1 MHQNGATCPLIIW
14 DTLQVFV
21 RGCVIAFSSSLKKKT
36 TNEMKCIEQDIVNLE
51 RQHYL
56 TKDPNLLMQID
67 DLKLKYNSINTY
79 ASDLTLN
86 KLKQFRNN

>member
-1 MHQNGATCPLIIW
+1 MLEH
-14 DTLQVFV
+14 
-21 RGCVIAFSSSLKKKT
+21 VITFSPSLKKET

-79 ASDLTLN
+79 TI
-86 KLKQFRNN
+86 KLALKKSELSYLEQGEMAGK